1 MVNTS
6 QTFDVRA
13 DALRVAKLLGCDKV
27 HETEK
32 GWRPCSSSQALAI
45 LIKKGEKAHA
55 LFHAREGQKARRHI
69 VDPELADEKEKAP
82 KRKKRV
88 RKVWEPMRERG
99 VMSIQGGGPGIT
111 SGKGAQPDGVVA
123 VLIPSEATIKPY
135 LREDGLPLEEM
146 HLTLGYFGKAEKPIS
161 TSKKT

>member
-69 VDPELADEKEKAP
+69 VDPELADEKRKAP
-82 KRKKRV
+82 KRKKASSEGLGTDARAWGYV
-88 RKVWEPMRERG
+88 YSGRWPRYYFR
-99 VMSIQGGGPGIT
+99 QGR
-111 SGKGAQPDGVVA
+111 SA
-123 VLIPSEATIKPY
+123 
-135 LREDGLPLEEM
+135 
-146 HLTLGYFGKAEKPIS
+146 
-161 TSKKT
+161 